1 MNPAM
6 QSEYQ
11 ARLSQLRAAL
21 ADKPLRRKD
30 MARLLD
36 VSEDTVYRYL
46 KILRDVKEVHVGRW
60 ERNTEGGQ
68 PFAWF
73 AAGDKP
79 DAPKP
84 RPLTNSEQGKRY
96 YRKMKRDDPAKYTA
110 YLSRARVRVKMRR
123 RESAGKPPV
132 PADPMLAW
140 IPRRA
145 A

>member
-11 ARLSQLRAAL
+11 ARLARLRVAL

-30 MARLLD
+30 MARLLN
-36 VSEDTVYRYL
+36 VSEETIYRYL
-46 KILRDVKEVHVGRW
+46 KTLRDAKESHIDHW
-60 ERNTEGGQ
+60 TRNTEGGQ
-68 PFAWF
+68 PFAWY
-73 AAGDKP
+73 AYGDKP

-84 RPLTNSEQGKRY
+84 RPLTNAEQGKRY
-96 YRKMKRDDPAKYTA
+96 YRKMKRDDPAKYSA
-110 YLSRARVRVKMRR
+110 YLSRARLRTKLRNR
-123 RESAGKPPV
+123 KASGKPPV